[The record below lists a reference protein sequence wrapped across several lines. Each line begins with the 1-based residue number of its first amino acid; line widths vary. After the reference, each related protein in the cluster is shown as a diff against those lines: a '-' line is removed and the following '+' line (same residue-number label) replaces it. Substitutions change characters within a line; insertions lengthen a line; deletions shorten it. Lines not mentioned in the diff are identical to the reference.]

1 MASVFILFH
10 FILSAL
16 NTRRAEKQR
25 ALAVEPLDP
34 ANSKQTLTAARE
46 RERKKEER
54 VNKPTISTVWSVRV
68 RVPAPPP
75 RFHTFFLCRFGR
87 I

>member
-46 RERKKEER
+46 REKKKR
-54 VNKPTISTVWSVRV
+54 NV
-68 RVPAPPP
+68 
-75 RFHTFFLCRFGR
+75 
-87 I
+87 